1 MMTFAKGLANGFAI
15 GGVVGRGDLLDSI
28 RGNGISTFGGN
39 PIATTAANATLDY
52 VLSHDLQHNAAAT
65 GEIIISGLKEAAAAL
80 STIGEVR
87 GRGLMFAVD
96 LVDPATKQP
105 SPQLA
110 GKALEAAR
118 ERGLLIG
125 KGGLFG
131 ATLRMAPPL
140 TLSEAEA
147 REGLGLLTDA
157 LRAVDGEAAK
167 A

>member
-1 MMTFAKGLANGFAI
+1 M
-15 GGVVGRGDLLDSI
+15 
-28 RGNGISTFGGN
+28 
-39 PIATTAANATLDY
+39 
-52 VLSHDLQHNAAAT
+52 
-65 GEIIISGLKEAAAAL
+65 
-80 STIGEVR
+80 R

-105 SPQLA
+105 SPPLA
-110 GKALEAAR
+110 GKVLEAAR